1 MKRTYI
7 IPFFL
12 LPLALL
18 TFLFGCSSDAY
29 ATYHHF
35 DYDDVPPAT
44 MEGGEYTLRTDESR
58 QTILGL
64 GFEIQSDDF
73 GVTYENNDRITG
85 VPYDL
90 IPSERTRLGKEML
103 SGFRYMR
110 MAMGLWFRG
119 MTDDRKNL
127 VERYPG
133 QVSTLLQLIE
143 DAGVEGISMEYWSP
157 APYWKSNDHFV
168 NGTLKQY
175 DEAFLK
181 EFSDA
186 LVRDL
191 QYMKDQGFKVCTW
204 GLQNEPRYEEVEGYS
219 HCHYKPEN
227 YVKTFRAVAPKIR
240 AADPKIEII
249 VDTND
254 GNVGDYAKE
263 LKKTENEDLLQYVD
277 AWVYHRI
284 GDDSNYVM
292 DRCDNYLEGSLGKP
306 IYQNEYEYFFE
317 QVEST
322 TEQWRMVN
330 TAQSIMNWMTFVG
343 SQKWYWLHA
352 LKPASES
359 GNKGFSFG
367 FYRQPFDTADRGLPD
382 LKPGYFTYNWSN
394 YNGVAGFLK
403 HMPWDS
409 VRYQVDE
416 ANKQHNYRIMA
427 WKKPDGKF
435 VIALTNRSDEWYE
448 YRIALDKERT
458 FAGYRY
464 DRDNLN
470 KELSVQNNRSEL
482 TVPVKPWSIEFWVEQ

>member
-44 MEGGEYTLRTDESR
+44 MEAGEYTLRTDEPR

-127 VERYPG
+127 VERYPE

-157 APYWKSNDHFV
+157 APYWKSNNHFV

-175 DEAFLK
+175 DEAFLE

-191 QYMKDQGFKVCTW
+191 QYMEQQGFQT
-204 GLQNEPRYEEVEGYS
+204 
-219 HCHYKPEN
+219 
-227 YVKTFRAVAPKIR
+227 
-240 AADPKIEII
+240 
-249 VDTND
+249 
-254 GNVGDYAKE
+254 
-263 LKKTENEDLLQYVD
+263 
-277 AWVYHRI
+277 
-284 GDDSNYVM
+284 
-292 DRCDNYLEGSLGKP
+292 
-306 IYQNEYEYFFE
+306 
-317 QVEST
+317 
-322 TEQWRMVN
+322 
-330 TAQSIMNWMTFVG
+330 
-343 SQKWYWLHA
+343 
-352 LKPASES
+352 
-359 GNKGFSFG
+359 
-367 FYRQPFDTADRGLPD
+367 
-382 LKPGYFTYNWSN
+382 
-394 YNGVAGFLK
+394 
-403 HMPWDS
+403 
-409 VRYQVDE
+409 VDE
-416 ANKQHNYRIMA
+416 MVGI
-427 WKKPDGKF
+427 
-435 VIALTNRSDEWYE
+435 
-448 YRIALDKERT
+448 
-458 FAGYRY
+458 
-464 DRDNLN
+464 
-470 KELSVQNNRSEL
+470 
-482 TVPVKPWSIEFWVEQ
+482 VK